1 MENMREIVKTL
12 PDYEDDVPM
21 SDEEREILEN
31 DVAPVLREPLPAIKQ
46 VPDVG
51 MTPVVASSQEV
62 VPAQRVIP
70 PSGADTAPAEVSATK
85 AAESSSSPTGTAQR
99 NSDSSPKLHLNNCV
113 LCRRKHNLRSCRRFL
128 KMRLE
133 QRLRT
138 VVLHRVCSNCLGRS
152 HMRSTCNSR
161 ERCRECGESHHTLLH
176 SFDQQQRPSAPS
188 SDFSKR
194 KSKSSSSVNS
204 SAYCITNTAPISG
217 PMLVLQPTVT
227 LGPTIVLL
235 LVLPDR
241 RIPVRAV
248 LDPCAGYSMIC
259 SSLALSLRLVSAM
272 TSHDAFCPLVAVSRH
287 NAESKLV
294 FSARVTDLTRVVTPS
309 SSAPDTIREHFECLQ
324 LADPRFYRPS
334 GVGLV
339 LGPDVYARVLKT
351 QIFSSPGFPLA
362 QLTMFGWIVSGQC
375 QP

>member
-1 MENMREIVKTL
+1 MEDMREIIKTL

-31 DVAPVLREPLPAIKQ
+31 NVAPVLREPLPAIEQ

-51 MTPVVASSQEV
+51 MTPVVASSQGV
-62 VPAQRVIP
+62 VPTQKVVP
-70 PSGADTAPAEVSATK
+70 PSGADTAPADVSATNVAK
-85 AAESSSSPTGTAQR
+85 PSSSPTGTAQK
-99 NSDSSPKLHLNNCV
+99 NSGVNKRGHSNVCV
-113 LCRRKHNLRSCRRFL
+113 LCMRSHNLRSCRKFL
-128 KMRLE
+128 NMRLE

-161 ERCRECGESHHTLLH
+161 ERCRECGDSHHTLLH
-176 SFDQQQRPSAPS
+176 SFDQQQRPSAQTLS
-188 SDFSKR
+188 TR

-235 LVLPDR
+235 LVLSDR

-259 SSLALSLRLVSAM
+259 RSLALSLRLVSAM

>member
-21 SDEEREILEN
+21 SDEEIEIIES
-31 DVAPVLREPLPAIKQ
+31 DVASVLREPLPAIEQ

-62 VPAQRVIP
+62 VPTQKVVP

-188 SDFSKR
+188 SDLSKR
-194 KSKSSSSVNS
+194 KSNSSPSVNS
-204 SAYCITNTAPISG
+204 SAYCITNATPIFS
-217 PMLVLQPTVT
+217 PLLVLQPTVT
-227 LGPTIVLL
+227 LGPTIVLI
-235 LVLPDR
+235 LVLSGR

-259 SSLALSLRLVSAM
+259 SSLAQSLRLTSAM
-272 TSHDAFCPLVAVSRH
+272 TAQNAFCPLIVVSRH
-287 NAESKLV
+287 NAENKLI
-294 FSARVTDLTRVVTPS
+294 FSARVTDLSRVVTPS
-309 SSAPDTIREHFECLQ
+309 ASAPDSIREHFECLQ
-324 LADPRFYRPS
+324 LADPVFYRPS

-339 LGPDVYARVLKT
+339 LGPDVYARVIKP
-351 QIFSSPGFPLA
+351 QMFSSPGFPLA
-362 QLTMFGWIVSGQC
+362 QLTIFGWVISGQC